1 MAVSSNRIL
10 YESTYAIS
18 SSISDTLRLLLE
30 SMDFMDYDGSGWF
43 VLLSLCD
50 AASCSNGEPA
60 ARMALLIWML
70 KLSSSEIKM
79 SGSERHYARLLDYT
93 LRRHQDTGRVEA
105 SRLLLG
111 LGGSKPVDKPP
122 KYDGGYTILHSRAIY
137 AKDQEQLKVVL
148 ALRPDIH
155 RLGHDCEISP
165 EEESPFSLVL
175 YSSWAFECWLKALA
189 SIGKDPEQ
197 FVTEE
202 IERNHTIYPGW
213 KKETLLNLWTYDYG
227 IAYVPPEFWPCA
239 DCAKR
244 IYPVKVQPHWRH
256 FLERIKHGIDPYYS
270 SAEATSEVDEEES
283 AESRSIAE
291 SGDNA
296 NDPTNVDDVNSEMEA
311 ESETGSVS
319 ELESG
324 WESEWQPEWQP
335 EWDPGESDPHVY
347 PTTISLESDCVYCPD
362 EVICMNCWLFYIET
376 GTRYQG

>member
-1 MAVSSNRIL
+1 MAVSSNRTL
-10 YESTYAIS
+10 YECTYATLLNV
-18 SSISDTLRLLLE
+18 SDTFRLLIE
-30 SMDFMDYDGSGWF
+30 SMDFVDYDGSGWF

-79 SGSERHYARLLDYT
+79 SGSQRHYASLLKYT
-93 LRRHQDTGRVEA
+93 LIDQDTGLAEA
-105 SRLLLG
+105 SRLLLH
-111 LGGSKPVDKPP
+111 LGGPKSIDEPP
-122 KYDGGYTILHSRAIY
+122 DYEGGYTILHSQAAF
-137 AKDQEQLKVVL
+137 AKDQEEIKVVL

-155 RLGHDCEISP
+155 RLGHDYEMSP

-175 YSSWAFECWLKALA
+175 YSSWAFKCWLNALA
-189 SIGKDPEQ
+189 SIGKGFEQ

-213 KKETLLNLWTYDYG
+213 KKESLLDLWTYHYG
-227 IAYVPPEFWPCA
+227 IAYVPPWFWPCA

-256 FLERIKHGIDPYYS
+256 FLERIKHGYYS
-270 SAEATSEVDEEES
+270 SAEAISEVDEEES
-283 AESRSIAE
+283 VAGRSMTESVE
-291 SGDNA
+291 NTE
-296 NDPTNVDDVNSEMEA
+296 DPTSVDDINSEMEA
-311 ESETGSVS
+311 ESETGSVL

-324 WESEWQPEWQP
+324 LKYKWQLEWN
-335 EWDPGESDPHVY
+335 PGDSDPHVY
-347 PTTISLESDCVYCPD
+347 PTIISLESDCVYNPY

-376 GTRYQG
+376 GTRYQD